1 MVSPMKKLE
10 SRIRTTNEE
19 EEEVQKEGG
28 RGVCDM
34 KAERLFKARKDQ
46 TGWEKTEE
54 GSAVGVEEWQPNEGR
69 SRGENLTRKERSEMV
84 IYSSMGQKV
93 ILSSPNTYHALIFPS
108 AAKSWLV

>member
-1 MVSPMKKLE
+1 MKKLE
-10 SRIRTTNEE
+10 SRIWTTNEE

-69 SRGENLTRKERSEMV
+69 SRGENLTRKERSENGD
-84 IYSSMGQKV
+84 IYLNGTKSYTEFTKYVSC
-93 ILSSPNTYHALIFPS
+93 TDIFFRC
-108 AAKSWLV
+108 